1 MKVSAECGSNER
13 RCNMEARF
21 ITPVVTAFD
30 SNYNLDIEAN
40 QRIWDF
46 VIEGGIDGII
56 IMGST
61 GEFFAMT
68 MKQRKELIAQASK
81 HINHR
86 VPLIVGTG
94 CMRQEET
101 IELTRYAKEHNVDGV
116 IIVPPYYFAL
126 SQDSVE
132 DYFDTIVGAVDIK
145 IYLYNYPERTGYD
158 LTPEMMLR
166 LRRKHDNI
174 VGCKDTV
181 VDFSHTRRL
190 IDTILP
196 EFPDFEIYSGYDDNF
211 SHNVLSG
218 GSGVIGGLT
227 NVAPEVGSAIVSAF
241 RENDIY
247 KISYYQI
254 QIDLLAQLFEFGVP
268 FVPLVKQAMIM
279 RGIAMQN
286 VCTPPLKCPN
296 MKQQERILDILG
308 KVSIRTI

>member
-1 MKVSAECGSNER
+1 MKAS
-13 RCNMEARF
+13 F

-30 SNYNLDIEAN
+30 KNYNLDIKAN

-56 IMGST
+56 LMGST
-61 GEFFAMT
+61 GEFFAMSIEQ
-68 MKQRKELIAQASK
+68 KKELILEAVK

-94 CMRQEET
+94 STRLEET
-101 IELTRYAKEHNVDGV
+101 IELTRFAADEGADGV
-116 IIVPPYYFAL
+116 IVVPPYYFSL

-132 DYFDTIVGAVDIK
+132 DYFDAIAGAVDTR

-158 LTPEMMLR
+158 LTAELMLK

-181 VDFSHTRRL
+181 VDFAHTRKL

-211 SHNVLSG
+211 AHNVLSG

-227 NVAPEVGSAIVSAF
+227 NVAPELGSGWVKSF
-241 RENDIY
+241 QENDIE
-247 KISYYQI
+247 KISYYQKQMDI
-254 QIDLLAQLFEFGVP
+254 LAQLFEFGVP
-268 FVPLVKQAMIM
+268 FVPLVKKAMIL
-279 RGIAMQN
+279 RGLPMED
-286 VCTPPLKCPN
+286 VSTPPLQNPTN
-296 MKQQERILDILG
+296 TQIERIKDIMR
-308 KVSIRTI
+308 KVNILS